1 MSNIYAIARK
11 LQMPGLEVKAVF
23 HPTKLTTRLF
33 NSARRMI
40 ASGRID
46 GDGGAAKIARVVLDS
61 REVPYVVCNK
71 WGIAVN
77 GGYEMTDAAKQE
89 IRDINEAY
97 LVVHSMQDDRFDEDD
112 RKRARNCVEALLTQ
126 NRAWLSMYNVEYRN
140 QIAEVFLDHR
150 SALDLHNAQQL
161 LTAFESGEPFPISI

>member
-11 LQMPGLEVKAVF
+11 LQMPGLEVKASF
-23 HPTKLTTRLF
+23 HPTRLTKRLF
-33 NSARRMI
+33 NSARKMV
-40 ASGRID
+40 ASGRIE
-46 GDGGAAKIARVVLDS
+46 GNGGAAKVAQVVLDS
-61 REVPYVVCNK
+61 RNVSYITCNAWGMSLHGGFEVSD
-71 WGIAVN
+71 AV
-77 GGYEMTDAAKQE
+77 KQE

-126 NRAWLSMYNVEYRN
+126 NRAWLSIYNAEYRT
-140 QIAEVFLDHR
+140 QIAEIFLKNR
-150 SALDLHNAQQL
+150 RPRDLHNTQQL